1 MSVVNYQTTSGANT
15 LKNWE
20 LMTKPCPVKLTKKNF
35 WTWIQYIRIQADVF
49 DWKDILKVPK
59 GPLPPTPLPSP
70 GGTVQQVQDTRAIF
84 DLITKFNQVSLED
97 VIRERDVRV
106 NKNDDILTTQTK
118 ALNVWLQM
126 SCDNQLQRHLTKNHA
141 TI

>member
-59 GPLPPTPLPSP
+59 GPLPPTPPPSP
-70 GGTVQQVQDTRAIF
+70 GGTEQQVQDTRTIF
-84 DLITKFNQVSLED
+84 DLITKFN
-97 VIRERDVRV
+97 
-106 NKNDDILTTQTK
+106 
-118 ALNVWLQM
+118 
-126 SCDNQLQRHLTKNHA
+126 
-141 TI
+141 